1 MIERTPNNTPK
12 KVSAAGG
19 AHFCCTDQQPIF
31 NCDVA
36 ELHGNSATVWLQQIA
51 MLRRVRILFATAFC
65 LVITK
70 LKKLPAMP
78 MPAHIYI
85 LANAVED
92 NKNANCCKTEQ
103 GEEGVKTDVH

>member
-36 ELHGNSATVWLQQIA
+36 APHGDAATWWLQQIA